1 MNETKNKFIIVG
13 NYDYSSVIVSECTAT
28 TYTETF
34 TTTTTN
40 CGSLSDQAQFSG
52 EVFRYYYTSV
62 FTTPQLGVTLAVST
76 VIAAVLVSL
85 ISVLVSSSV
94 VYLLMK
100 KTKSTGH
107 STKSCQENK
116 GSNKA
121 AVIYDLPNILTVDD
135 VGEKAIQHNAA
146 YGVL

>member
-1 MNETKNKFIIVG
+1 MKQFNILYII
-13 NYDYSSVIVSECTAT
+13 IEI
-28 TYTETF
+28 
-34 TTTTTN
+34 
-40 CGSLSDQAQFSG
+40 
-52 EVFRYYYTSV
+52 
-62 FTTPQLGVTLAVST
+62 AVST
-76 VIAAVLVSL
+76 VVTAVLVSL

-100 KTKSTGH
+100 RTTST
-107 STKSCQENK
+107 SSSRSCQENK
-116 GSNKA
+116 GPDKA